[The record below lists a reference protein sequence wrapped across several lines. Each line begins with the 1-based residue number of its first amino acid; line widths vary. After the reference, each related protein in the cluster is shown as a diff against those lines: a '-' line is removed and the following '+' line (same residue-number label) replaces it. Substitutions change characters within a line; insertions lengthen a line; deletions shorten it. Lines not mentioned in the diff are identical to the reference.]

1 MARDRRDIARKDGA
15 AQTATSASASP
26 GPSASAP
33 SADTTD
39 KALAGNRQAA
49 QHPTQQNDSARDLFH
64 HFLRALARDAARRDH
79 AADPD

>member
-1 MARDRRDIARKDGA
+1 MARDRRDIARKDGTAKA
-15 AQTATSASASP
+15 AAASASS
-26 GPSASAP
+26 GPSA

-39 KALAGNRQAA
+39 KPLAGNRQAA
-49 QHPTQQNDSARDLFH
+49 LHPVQQNDSARDLFD